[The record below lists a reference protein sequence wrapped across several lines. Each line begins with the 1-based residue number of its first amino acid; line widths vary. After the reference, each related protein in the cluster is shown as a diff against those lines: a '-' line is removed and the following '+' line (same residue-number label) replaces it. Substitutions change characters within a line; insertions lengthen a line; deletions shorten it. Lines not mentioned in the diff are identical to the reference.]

1 MDADKSLEDGT
12 RDIPDLSQLALEDH
26 AAHSSLYSACT
37 PGPDNS
43 GWPTPELGILP
54 PSSRST
60 SDDDL
65 PLPLPDDGN
74 TPQPTIDS
82 SSPPD
87 NSHSSDPVLSSY
99 KQEVLPAAAR
109 LTPDFID
116 SHNAAYNEVFREFF
130 RSDCNCKRRV
140 QCDTVLTVRTNRRCV
155 SGCAISDLDEPEE
168 VHTLYRECGFCSHSC
183 RDSIRYLET
192 LALTILASHFIN
204 AASFWATGQISHYPS
219 ARRNLSYFIPTWKS
233 RTGGMSTV
241 YGLEPRRSELSSH
254 RTTRLFTLL
263 SPLCRA

>member
-1 MDADKSLEDGT
+1 MDQDGT

-130 RSDCNCKRRV
+130 RPDCNC
-140 QCDTVLTVRTNRRCV
+140 
-155 SGCAISDLDEPEE
+155 CAISDLDEPEE
-168 VHTLYRECGFCSHSC
+168 VHTL
-183 RDSIRYLET
+183 
-192 LALTILASHFIN
+192 
-204 AASFWATGQISHYPS
+204 
-219 ARRNLSYFIPTWKS
+219 
-233 RTGGMSTV
+233 
-241 YGLEPRRSELSSH
+241 
-254 RTTRLFTLL
+254 
-263 SPLCRA
+263 